1 MRMAQHKRI
10 RVLTIT
16 LALLAL
22 AAAPAAA
29 WGPAVHAFVADH
41 IGKADEANVFELYGA
56 MLPDACYFAFDPAV
70 DQDACAA
77 VAHDQYLRMWTG
89 AYDPVTEAL
98 GFGYVSHNND
108 WGADRTAHAPFWG
121 YIVTRARVMAVLL
134 RSNEILRD
142 LPFEVRESIAHTV
155 LEAATD
161 VQVLRADPD
170 IGGKIIAAAGSSD
183 GYQIGE
189 HFAAVYP
196 ELRGLAVPL
205 EAGFQQAMLGYGFAL
220 SQGSENA
227 AIAALAEMFAP
238 FADSWVP
245 GGLPDGVDAQALIVQ
260 LIELGIVLTERDFPS
275 ALDATRKYVRS
286 SLWWHRIRY

>member
-1 MRMAQHKRI
+1 
-10 RVLTIT
+10 VLTIT

-41 IGKADEANVFELYGA
+41 IGKADGANVFEMYGA

-77 VAHDQYLRMWTG
+77 YVHDQYLRMWDE

-108 WGADRTAHAPFWG
+108 WGADRTAHARFWG
-121 YIVTRARVMAVLL
+121 YIVTRARFMAVLL

-161 VQVLRADPD
+161 VQVLRVDPD
-170 IGGKIIAAAGSSD
+170 IGGKIMMAAESSLEY
-183 GYQIGE
+183 GFGE

-196 ELRGLAVPL
+196 ELGDLAMPL
-205 EAGFQQAMLGYGFAL
+205 EAGFQQAMFGYGFAL
-220 SQGSENA
+220 SQGSEEA
-227 AIAALAEMFAP
+227 AIGALATMFAP
-238 FADSWVP
+238 YADTWVP
-245 GGLPDGVDAQALIVQ
+245 GGLPDGVDAEELIVQ
-260 LIELGIVLTERDFPS
+260 LIELGIVLTANDFPPV
-275 ALDATRKYVRS
+275 LEATRKYVRS
-286 SLWWHRIRY
+286 SLWWHGIRY